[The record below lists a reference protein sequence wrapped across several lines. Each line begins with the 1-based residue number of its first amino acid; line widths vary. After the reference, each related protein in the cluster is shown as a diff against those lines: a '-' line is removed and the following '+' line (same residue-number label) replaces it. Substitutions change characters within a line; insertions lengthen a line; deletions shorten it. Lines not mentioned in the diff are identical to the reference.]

1 MVLNQVFLS
10 YLLSFVFIFVSLHHD
25 HHHVCFGAAV
35 LRLPGRWYDGSIWE
49 GGILPVS
56 NDNVTI
62 TACGAVIIEDSLG
75 NPIILASLIFDA
87 QACSS
92 SPPQVITVA
101 QTLIVNG
108 RIHGSS
114 STLLRLAGSSVLTVS
129 PPPLSS
135 EAMTPMIWDFA
146 LEAYSADITFRTSSV
161 VFVQSVYFEGIFQKK
176 RDASGTNLKGSSL
189 TFLSPVVLVG
199 NVITDVDV
207 LRMSSVRLDD
217 GSTPAF
223 FIIKGNKTYISDMNI
238 PGSTLSMESGY
249 LHLEGNI
256 VGDALSGGVES
267 TIVFDRSDSVWN
279 TVVMTA
285 SSLSLSGDT
294 RLLVY
299 NFNPAG
305 LDNQLLIHDSS
316 LLVNEPPRSQLYFSS
331 ISLRGAYS
339 NVHLPGT
346 LLVPSLSIESTLF
359 NISSA
364 QMTSNMTNIKCLDDY
379 ECSHMLSNG
388 AVLHSFF
395 DTIIDVGR
403 ANYTF
408 IMTVPIE
415 VSTLSAIVA
424 DGGPINIMT
433 LDTTTTINQTVQFR
447 GGVLK
452 TNNTLYIS
460 AHIFTINDVIMEV
473 FDMVVWQSSS
483 IVFYQT
489 KAVHIYQNVI
499 MHPTAYIVFGPCDQ
513 FCAAHSSVVPK
524 ILSVNPNIVVSGSA
538 LYVDNVNSFGDLEL
552 YDSASVVT
560 NFPLPGP
567 RVSVNGVLFVE
578 GGACRVNVTPR
589 GLYIRLGM
597 VVKSSFSSTTGA
609 TNMTTRTQLSFESGD
624 IVFGA
629 GANIAITNATVR
641 SYTSQTVVGQIRMEN
656 AQWIGNNDA
665 NIIFGQTDFSFY
677 GINYITG
684 GRVEINGIYANFT
697 QSIVIIDAP
706 LTVSPNYRLRALTS
720 TISELVLTDTFSW
733 LYGGRRRRRSV
744 MTTGFDS
751 FRPPPQLAISGPA
764 KYISADVLNE
774 GIFSPQ
780 PRISR
785 SILINSLGGDSDAAI
800 SISRLSGPRSIKV
813 EGTYN
818 QTATG
823 ILKMS
828 LFIGNGTCDT
838 LHATNRNIEGAIEIE
853 RIILGF
859 PSSSLLDC
867 PLVVG
872 PRLLDEN
879 YTTPET
885 WMPKLPAG
893 FLSSPASSTTTV
905 SMMGNMTGIY
915 FTLSNNMRA
924 RCPRILPYACDTS
937 SSSSSS
943 SSSSPSYNFYEV
955 TNDTRINVNGTSTRL
970 WHFDSVAKSTLMTRI
985 PLVCFAYP
993 AQCSLS
999 SSNSSSSSSSSSS
1012 SQCVSQSPFRCVI
1025 SGVCVSRPPLCNT
1038 DSSVCWDGSSS
1049 SPCPVLP
1056 RCPTMTPQRCSDGSC
1071 VALTRPCPTA
1081 TDDDCTPTTR
1091 KCEDGLCRLFCP
1103 PYDGCGLSNPIQCP
1117 NSGRCVTSSSHC
1129 TASNSSSSCPT
1140 SQCSCVDGTC
1150 MDDCTMCSVPLLY
1163 QKPTPLKVLLDLETD
1178 GAIIVPLLLRPPK
1191 LGVQVVSSV
1200 DSNRF

>member
-1 MVLNQVFLS
+1 
-10 YLLSFVFIFVSLHHD
+10 
-25 HHHVCFGAAV
+25 
-35 LRLPGRWYDGSIWE
+35 
-49 GGILPVS
+49 
-56 NDNVTI
+56 
-62 TACGAVIIEDSLG
+62 
-75 NPIILASLIFDA
+75 
-87 QACSS
+87 
-92 SPPQVITVA
+92 
-101 QTLIVNG
+101 
-108 RIHGSS
+108 
-114 STLLRLAGSSVLTVS
+114 
-129 PPPLSS
+129 
-135 EAMTPMIWDFA
+135 
-146 LEAYSADITFRTSSV
+146 
-161 VFVQSVYFEGIFQKK
+161 
-176 RDASGTNLKGSSL
+176 
-189 TFLSPVVLVG
+189 
-199 NVITDVDV
+199 
-207 LRMSSVRLDD
+207 
-217 GSTPAF
+217 
-223 FIIKGNKTYISDMNI
+223 
-238 PGSTLSMESGY
+238 ME
-249 LHLEGNI
+249 
-256 VGDALSGGVES
+256 
-267 TIVFDRSDSVWN
+267 
-279 TVVMTA
+279 
-285 SSLSLSGDT
+285 
-294 RLLVY
+294 
-299 NFNPAG
+299 
-305 LDNQLLIHDSS
+305 
-316 LLVNEPPRSQLYFSS
+316 
-331 ISLRGAYS
+331 
-339 NVHLPGT
+339 
-346 LLVPSLSIESTLF
+346 
-359 NISSA
+359 
-364 QMTSNMTNIKCLDDY
+364 
-379 ECSHMLSNG
+379 LSN
-388 AVLHSFF
+388 
-395 DTIIDVGR
+395 
-403 ANYTF
+403 
-408 IMTVPIE
+408 
-415 VSTLSAIVA
+415 
-424 DGGPINIMT
+424 
-433 LDTTTTINQTVQFR
+433 
-447 GGVLK
+447 
-452 TNNTLYIS
+452 
-460 AHIFTINDVIMEV
+460 
-473 FDMVVWQSSS
+473 MVVWLSSS
-483 IVFYQT
+483 LVFYQT
-489 KAVHIYQNVI
+489 KAVYIYQNI
-499 MHPTAYIVFGPCDQ
+499 NMHPTAYIVFGPCEQ
-513 FCAAHSSVVPK
+513 FCAAHSSVMPK
-524 ILSVNPNIVVSGSA
+524 VISINPNIVVSGSA
-538 LYVDNVNSFGDLEL
+538 LYVDNVSSFGDLEL
-552 YDSASVVT
+552 YDSASLLT
-560 NFPLPGP
+560 NLRDPGP
-567 RVSVNGVLFVE
+567 PVRVNGVLYVD
-578 GGACRVNVTPR
+578 GGSCRVNLTPR
-589 GLYIRLGM
+589 GLYIGSGM
-597 VVKSSFSSTTGA
+597 VVKSSSFSSTTEAG
-609 TNMTTRTQLSFESGD
+609 TTGDGMNRTQLYFDSGD
-624 IVFGA
+624 IVFEA
-629 GANIAITNATVR
+629 GANIAVTNATVR
-641 SYTSQTVVGQIRMEN
+641 SYTSLSVVGVIRMEN
-656 AQWIGNNDA
+656 AQWIGNNYA
-665 NIIFGQTDFSFY
+665 NILFPQTDLSFY

-697 QSIVIIDAP
+697 QSTVIIDAP
-706 LTVSPNYRLRALTS
+706 LTVSSSYRLRALGS

-733 LYGGRRRRRSV
+733 TYGGGRRRRRRSL
-744 MTTGFDS
+744 TTLHGFDS
-751 FRPPPQLAISGPA
+751 LRPPPQLAMSGPG
-764 KYISADVLNE
+764 KYLSADIVNE